1 MYKIKDLRKEEKTK
15 YLYEVKYGEVIEI
28 EDCIYIVASDPKEE
42 EMFLYELNTGVIYK
56 GFSIYD
62 QDAEVK
68 ILDVEIII
76 KNTEL

>member
-42 EMFLYELNTGVIYK
+42 EMFLYELSTGIIYK

>member
-15 YLYEVKYGEVIEI
+15 YLYEVKCGEVIEI

-42 EMFLYELNTGVIYK
+42 EMFLYELNTGIVYK